1 MNHNKK
7 NTGNMRRLISIK
19 MVIVTMSIALVMGPV
34 LITRAI
40 MLKSYSAKS
49 NEEMLIEIKSQC
61 NILAN
66 SVNPSEK
73 NVSEKDDAKTN
84 AQIEQ
89 IGFMYSARVFVINRD
104 FVIVKDSYDDDV
116 GKTIVNKDV
125 ISAFRGKTVSVKND
139 KTGFLYV
146 VIPVYNATNSNIDG
160 VIYVSLTDTQ
170 MLKQREYLRGVF
182 STITL
187 AAFFLSVGIA
197 IFLIIILIFP
207 LRKLSASIKRIA
219 DGNKVMHIE
228 GRTLYEYNCIA
239 DAVNGAM
246 DRIRTMDDSRE
257 EFVSNVSHEL
267 KTPMTSMKVLAE
279 SLVSQDN
286 VPVEIYREFM
296 EDIISEVD
304 RENQIIN
311 DLLEMVRVDR
321 SEAELKVSAV
331 NVNEMVELVL
341 KRLGPIATS
350 RKVSL
355 VLESFRPVAAEIDE
369 VKLNLAITNLVEN
382 AIKYNNEGGQVRV
395 AINADAR
402 YFYIKVADNGIGI
415 PTDNIE
421 QIFDRFYRVDKARS
435 RETGGTGLG
444 LAITKS
450 IVMLHKGT
458 IRVYSKENE
467 GSTFIVRIP
476 LYYKSTGGDS

>member
-125 ISAFRGKTVSVKND
+125 ISAFRGKTVSGKND

-170 MLKQREYLRGVF
+170 MLKQREYLCDGIRHPQLIHNIGSLFPVCGHSDISYHYSDF
-182 STITL
+182 SIEKTI
-187 AAFFLSVGIA
+187 
-197 IFLIIILIFP
+197 
-207 LRKLSASIKRIA
+207 
-219 DGNKVMHIE
+219 
-228 GRTLYEYNCIA
+228 
-239 DAVNGAM
+239 
-246 DRIRTMDDSRE
+246 
-257 EFVSNVSHEL
+257 
-267 KTPMTSMKVLAE
+267 
-279 SLVSQDN
+279 
-286 VPVEIYREFM
+286 
-296 EDIISEVD
+296 
-304 RENQIIN
+304 
-311 DLLEMVRVDR
+311 
-321 SEAELKVSAV
+321 
-331 NVNEMVELVL
+331 
-341 KRLGPIATS
+341 
-350 RKVSL
+350 
-355 VLESFRPVAAEIDE
+355 SF
-369 VKLNLAITNLVEN
+369 N
-382 AIKYNNEGGQVRV
+382 
-395 AINADAR
+395 
-402 YFYIKVADNGIGI
+402 
-415 PTDNIE
+415 
-421 QIFDRFYRVDKARS
+421 
-435 RETGGTGLG
+435 
-444 LAITKS
+444 
-450 IVMLHKGT
+450 
-458 IRVYSKENE
+458 
-467 GSTFIVRIP
+467 
-476 LYYKSTGGDS
+476 